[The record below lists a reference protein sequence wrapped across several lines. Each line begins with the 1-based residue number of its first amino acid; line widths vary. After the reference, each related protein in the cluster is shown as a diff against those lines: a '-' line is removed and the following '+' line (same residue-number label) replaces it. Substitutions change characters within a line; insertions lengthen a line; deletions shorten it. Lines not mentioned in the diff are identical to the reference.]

1 MRTVLVPLLYYVIA
15 TFRSRAALQL
25 EVLAFRQQLVV
36 LQHTGPRR
44 PRLRLADRLFWV
56 CLSSLW
62 SGWRRCLVI
71 VTADTVVG
79 WSRKGFRLFWTWKS
93 RRGRT
98 GRPAVPKEVRD
109 LIRQMSLANPLWG
122 APRIHGELLKLG
134 ITVSQPTVAKYMV
147 RHRTPPSQTWRTF
160 LANHVQD
167 LVSVDFLTV
176 PTATFR
182 VLFVFIVLAQHRRRI
197 LHVNVTDHP
206 TAAWTAQQIIEAF
219 PWDTAPRYVLR
230 DRDRIYGDDFT
241 GRIHGMNIR
250 DVLIAPRS
258 PWQNPYVERVI
269 GSIRRE
275 CLDQVFVL
283 GERHLRRI
291 LSSYLGYYHTAR
303 THLSLDKD
311 APDHRPVQPSHTGKV
326 VALPH
331 VGGLHHQYVRL
342 AA

>member
-1 MRTVLVPLLYYVIA
+1 MRTVLVPLLYNVIA

-25 EVLAFRQQLVV
+25 EILALQQQLAV

-44 PRLRLADRLFWV
+44 PRLQPADRLFWV
-56 CLSSLW
+56 CLSRLW
-62 SGWRRCLVI
+62 SGWRNPLVI
-71 VTADTVVG
+71 VKADTVVG
-79 WSRKGFRLFWTWKS
+79 WSRTGFRLFWTWKS
-93 RRGRT
+93 RRGRI
-98 GRPAVPKEVRD
+98 GRPAVSKDIRD
-109 LIRQMSLANPLWG
+109 LTRQMCLANPLWG
-122 APRIHGELLKLG
+122 VPRTHGELLKLG

-147 RHRTPPSQTWRTF
+147 RHPKPPSQTWRTF
-160 LANHVQD
+160 LDNHVRD
-167 LVSVDFLTV
+167 VVSVDFFTV

-182 VLFVFIVLAQHRRRI
+182 VFFVFIMLAHHRRRVI
-197 LHVNVTDHP
+197 HFNVTEHP
-206 TAAWTAQQIIEAF
+206 KAVWTAQQIVEAF
-219 PWDTAPRYVLR
+219 PWNTAPRYLLR
-230 DRDRIYGDDFT
+230 DRDRIYGDCFT
-241 GRIHGMNIR
+241 RRVDGMRID
-250 DVLIAPRS
+250 DVRIAPRS

-275 CLDQVFVL
+275 CLDHVIVL

-291 LSSYLGYYHTAR
+291 LSSYLTYYHAAR